1 MLSMFT
7 FNRKKSTITKYVFHS
22 GFEMP
27 GASHPSSASRL
38 PRWDLTPM
46 LCHARLSAQRD
57 AVGEDARIAIPLE
70 TTLDGFIGML
80 VT

>member
-7 FNRKKSTITKYVFHS
+7 FNRKQGTIDKYVFHS

-38 PRWDLTPM
+38 PRWDLAPTSR
-46 LCHARLSAQRD
+46 HARLSAQRD
-57 AVGEDARIAIPLE
+57 AVGEDARTAIPPE
-70 TTLDGFIGML
+70 TTLDGLIGML
-80 VT
+80 AT